1 MESRSLAREVAL
13 LVLGQ
18 ISEDQIN
25 NFDTIS
31 LDQMLS
37 MGLDTL
43 FNHWREQLDDCALQ
57 IELAQ
62 EELLSNDS
70 EDLDKDSITKSR
82 EFLIN
87 CLRKSEDIVNVLSD
101 TIELTSLLTLRDQE
115 KIRIEAMNRVRLV
128 IEKISLINTSLDN
141 VMEGWR
147 LKRLPRIDQDILRLA
162 YVDLY
167 KFKTPIAVSCNE
179 AVNLANRYSDEQ
191 GRRMIN
197 GVLRR
202 LQPVIFSQNK

>member
-82 EFLIN
+82 ELLIN

-162 YVDLY
+162 YVDIYNL
-167 KFKTPIAVSCNE
+167 KPPIPVTCNE
-179 AVNLANRYSDEQ
+179 AVTLANRYSDDQ
-191 GRRMIN
+191 GRKMIN

-202 LQPVIFSQNK
+202 LQTKSF

>member
-25 NFDTIS
+25 NFHTIS

-62 EELLSNDS
+62 EELLTNDS

-82 EFLIN
+82 ELLIN

-128 IEKISLINTSLDN
+128 IEKISLINASLDN

-162 YVDLY
+162 YVDIYNL
-167 KFKTPIAVSCNE
+167 KTPIPVTCNE
-179 AVNLANRYSDEQ
+179 AVNLANRYSDDQ
-191 GRRMIN
+191 GRKMIN

-202 LQPVIFSQNK
+202 LQTKSS

>member
-31 LDQMLS
+31 LDKMLS

-82 EFLIN
+82 ELLIN

-101 TIELTSLLTLRDQE
+101 TIELTSLLREFVLNPQ
-115 KIRIEAMNRVRLV
+115 IFN
-128 IEKISLINTSLDN
+128 N
-141 VMEGWR
+141 
-147 LKRLPRIDQDILRLA
+147 
-162 YVDLY
+162 
-167 KFKTPIAVSCNE
+167 FK
-179 AVNLANRYSDEQ
+179 Y
-191 GRRMIN
+191 
-197 GVLRR
+197 
-202 LQPVIFSQNK
+202 

>member
-70 EDLDKDSITKSR
+70 ADLDKDYINKSR
-82 EFLIN
+82 ELLIN

-162 YVDLY
+162 YVDIYNL
-167 KFKTPIAVSCNE
+167 KTPIPVTCNE
-179 AVNLANRYSDEQ
+179 AVNLANRYSDDQ
-191 GRRMIN
+191 GRKMIN

-202 LQPVIFSQNK
+202 LQTKSS

>member
-62 EELLSNDS
+62 EELLSNES

-82 EFLIN
+82 ELLIN

-162 YVDLY
+162 YVDIYNL
-167 KFKTPIAVSCNE
+167 KTPIPVTCNE
-179 AVNLANRYSDEQ
+179 AVNLANRYSDDQ
-191 GRRMIN
+191 GRKMIN

-202 LQPVIFSQNK
+202 LQTKSS

>member
-18 ISEDQIN
+18 ISQDQIT
-25 NFDTIS
+25 NFDTAS

-43 FNHWREQLDDCALQ
+43 FNHWREQLDDCASQ

-62 EELLSNDS
+62 EELLSNYS

-82 EFLIN
+82 ELLIN

-162 YVDLY
+162 YVDIYNL
-167 KFKTPIAVSCNE
+167 KTPIPVTCNE
-179 AVNLANRYSDEQ
+179 AVNLANRYSDDQ
-191 GRRMIN
+191 GRKMIN

-202 LQPVIFSQNK
+202 LQTKSS

>member
-62 EELLSNDS
+62 EELLRNDT
-70 EDLDKDSITKSR
+70 EDFDKHSIMKSR
-82 EFLIN
+82 ELLIN
-87 CLRKSEDIVNVLSD
+87 CLRQSEDIVNVLSD

-115 KIRIEAMNRVRLV
+115 NIRIEAMNRVQLV
-128 IEKISLINTSLDN
+128 IEKISLINTSLDD

-162 YVDLY
+162 YVDIYNL
-167 KFKTPIAVSCNE
+167 KTPIPVTCNE
-179 AVNLANRYSDEQ
+179 AVNLANRYSDDQ
-191 GRRMIN
+191 GRKMIN

-202 LQPVIFSQNK
+202 LQIKSS

>member
-43 FNHWREQLDDCALQ
+43 FSHWREQLDDCALQ

-62 EELLSNDS
+62 EVLLSNDS
-70 EDLDKDSITKSR
+70 EDFDKVSMIKSR
-82 EFLIN
+82 ELLIN
-87 CLRKSEDIVNVLSD
+87 CLRKSEDIVNALSD

-115 KIRIEAMNRVRLV
+115 NIRIEAMNRVRLV
-128 IEKISLINTSLDN
+128 IEKISLINSSLDD
-141 VMEGWR
+141 VMDGWR

-162 YVDLY
+162 YVDIYNL
-167 KFKTPIAVSCNE
+167 KTPIPVTCNE
-179 AVNLANRYSDEQ
+179 AVNLANRYSDDQ
-191 GRRMIN
+191 GRKMIN

-202 LQPVIFSQNK
+202 LQTKSP

>member
-62 EELLSNDS
+62 EELLRNDT
-70 EDLDKDSITKSR
+70 EDFDKHSIMKSR
-82 EFLIN
+82 ELLLN
-87 CLRKSEDIVNVLSD
+87 CLRQSEDIVNVLSD

-115 KIRIEAMNRVRLV
+115 NIRIEAMNRVRLV
-128 IEKISLINTSLDN
+128 IEKISLINTSLDD

-162 YVDLY
+162 YVDIYNL
-167 KFKTPIAVSCNE
+167 KTPIPVTCNE
-179 AVNLANRYSDEQ
+179 AVNLANRYSDDQ
-191 GRRMIN
+191 GRKMIN

-202 LQPVIFSQNK
+202 LQTKSS

>member
-43 FNHWREQLDDCALQ
+43 FSHWREQLDDCALQ
-57 IELAQ
+57 IKLAQ
-62 EELLSNDS
+62 EELLINDS
-70 EDLDKDSITKSR
+70 EDFDKNSIMKSR
-82 EFLIN
+82 ELLIN
-87 CLRKSEDIVNVLSD
+87 CLRQSEDIVNVLSD

-115 KIRIEAMNRVRLV
+115 NIRIEAMNRVRLV
-128 IEKISLINTSLDN
+128 IEKISLINTSLDD

-162 YVDLY
+162 YVDIYNL
-167 KFKTPIAVSCNE
+167 KTPIPVTCNE
-179 AVNLANRYSDEQ
+179 AVNLANRYSDDQ
-191 GRRMIN
+191 GRKMIN

-202 LQPVIFSQNK
+202 LQTKSS

>member
-18 ISEDQIN
+18 ISQDQIT
-25 NFDTIS
+25 NFDSVS

-82 EFLIN
+82 ELLIN

-128 IEKISLINTSLDN
+128 IEKISLINTSLDD

-162 YVDLY
+162 YVDIYNL
-167 KFKTPIAVSCNE
+167 KTPIPVTCNE
-179 AVNLANRYSDEQ
+179 AVNLANRYSDDQ
-191 GRRMIN
+191 GRKMIN

-202 LQPVIFSQNK
+202 LQTKSS

>member
-82 EFLIN
+82 ELLIN

-115 KIRIEAMNRVRLV
+115 NIRIEAMNRVRLV
-128 IEKISLINTSLDN
+128 IEKISLINTSLDD

-162 YVDLY
+162 YVDIYNL
-167 KFKTPIAVSCNE
+167 KTPIPVTCNE
-179 AVNLANRYSDEQ
+179 AVNLANRYSDDQ
-191 GRRMIN
+191 GRKMIN

-202 LQPVIFSQNK
+202 LQTKSS

>member
-62 EELLSNDS
+62 EELLRNDS
-70 EDLDKDSITKSR
+70 EDFDKDSIMKSR
-82 EFLIN
+82 ELLIN
-87 CLRKSEDIVNVLSD
+87 CLRQSEDIVNVLSD

-115 KIRIEAMNRVRLV
+115 NIRIEAMNRVRLV
-128 IEKISLINTSLDN
+128 IEKISLINTSLDD

-162 YVDLY
+162 YVDIYNL
-167 KFKTPIAVSCNE
+167 KTPIPVTCNE
-179 AVNLANRYSDEQ
+179 AVNLANRYSDDQ
-191 GRRMIN
+191 GRKMIN

-202 LQPVIFSQNK
+202 LQTKSS

>member
-31 LDQMLS
+31 LDKMLS

-70 EDLDKDSITKSR
+70 EDLDKDSIAKSK
-82 EFLIN
+82 ELLIH

-128 IEKISLINTSLDN
+128 IQKLSLINTSLDN

-162 YVDLY
+162 YVDIYNL
-167 KFKTPIAVSCNE
+167 KTPIPVTCNE
-179 AVNLANRYSDEQ
+179 AVNLANRYSDDQ
-191 GRRMIN
+191 GRKMIN

-202 LQPVIFSQNK
+202 LQTKSS

>member
-62 EELLSNDS
+62 EELLSNNS
-70 EDLDKDSITKSR
+70 EELDKDSITKSR
-82 EFLIN
+82 ELLIN

-115 KIRIEAMNRVRLV
+115 KIRIEAMHRVRLV

-162 YVDLY
+162 YVDIYNL
-167 KFKTPIAVSCNE
+167 KTPIPVTCNE
-179 AVNLANRYSDEQ
+179 AVNLANRYSDDQ
-191 GRRMIN
+191 GRKMIN

-202 LQPVIFSQNK
+202 LQTKSS

>member
-18 ISEDQIN
+18 ISEDQIT
-25 NFDTIS
+25 NFDTVS

-62 EELLSNDS
+62 EELLSNES

-82 EFLIN
+82 ELLIN
-87 CLRKSEDIVNVLSD
+87 CLRKSEDIVNALSD

-162 YVDLY
+162 YVDIYNL
-167 KFKTPIAVSCNE
+167 KTPIPVTCNE
-179 AVNLANRYSDEQ
+179 AVNLANRYSDDQ
-191 GRRMIN
+191 GRKMIN

-202 LQPVIFSQNK
+202 LQTKSS

>member
-18 ISEDQIN
+18 ISQDQIN

-62 EELLSNDS
+62 EELLSNES
-70 EDLDKDSITKSR
+70 EDFDKNSIMKSR
-82 EFLIN
+82 ELLIN
-87 CLRKSEDIVNVLSD
+87 CLRQSEDIVNVLSD

-115 KIRIEAMNRVRLV
+115 NIRIEAMNRVRLV
-128 IEKISLINTSLDN
+128 IEKISLINTSLDD

-162 YVDLY
+162 YVDIYNL
-167 KFKTPIAVSCNE
+167 KTPIPVTCNE
-179 AVNLANRYSDEQ
+179 AVNLANRYSDDQ
-191 GRRMIN
+191 GRKMIN

-202 LQPVIFSQNK
+202 LQTKSS

>member
-43 FNHWREQLDDCALQ
+43 FNHWREQLDDCALK

-70 EDLDKDSITKSR
+70 EDFGKDSILKSR
-82 EFLIN
+82 ELLLN

-162 YVDLY
+162 YVDIYNL
-167 KFKTPIAVSCNE
+167 KTPIPVTCNE
-179 AVNLANRYSDEQ
+179 AVNLANRYSDDQ
-191 GRRMIN
+191 GRKMIN

-202 LQPVIFSQNK
+202 LQTKSS

>member
-25 NFDTIS
+25 NLDTIS

-62 EELLSNDS
+62 EELLRNDS
-70 EDLDKDSITKSR
+70 EDFDKDSIMKSR
-82 EFLIN
+82 ELLLK
-87 CLRKSEDIVNVLSD
+87 CLRQSEDIVNVLSD

-115 KIRIEAMNRVRLV
+115 NIRIEAMNRVRLV
-128 IEKISLINTSLDN
+128 IDKISLINTSLDD

-162 YVDLY
+162 YVDIYNL
-167 KFKTPIAVSCNE
+167 KTPIPVTCNE
-179 AVNLANRYSDEQ
+179 AVNLANRYSDDQ
-191 GRRMIN
+191 GRKMIN

-202 LQPVIFSQNK
+202 LQTKSS

>member
-18 ISEDQIN
+18 ISEDQITN
-25 NFDTIS
+25 VYTVS
-31 LDQMLS
+31 LDQLLS

-62 EELLSNDS
+62 EEMLSNDS
-70 EDLDKDSITKSR
+70 EDFDKDSILKSR
-82 EFLIN
+82 ELLTN
-87 CLRKSEDIVNVLSD
+87 CLRKSENIVNTLSD

-115 KIRIEAMNRVRLV
+115 NIRIEAMNRVNLV
-128 IEKISLINTSLDN
+128 INKMSLINTSLDD

-147 LKRLPRIDQDILRLA
+147 LKRLPKIDQDILRLA
-162 YVDLY
+162 YIDIYNL
-167 KFKTPIAVSCNE
+167 KTPIPVTCNE
-179 AVNLANRYSDEQ
+179 AVNLANRYSDDQ
-191 GRRMIN
+191 GRKMIN

-202 LQPVIFSQNK
+202 LQNKSS

>member
-1 MESRSLAREVAL
+1 MESRSLSREVAL

-18 ISEDQIN
+18 ISEDHLT
-25 NFDTIS
+25 NFDTVS

-43 FNHWREQLDDCALQ
+43 FSHWREQLDDCALQ

-70 EDLDKDSITKSR
+70 EDFDKNSIMKSR
-82 EFLIN
+82 ELLIN
-87 CLRKSEDIVNVLSD
+87 CLRQSEDIVNVLSD

-115 KIRIEAMNRVRLV
+115 NIRIEAMNRVRLV
-128 IEKISLINTSLDN
+128 IEKISLINTSLDD

-162 YVDLY
+162 YVDIYNL
-167 KFKTPIAVSCNE
+167 KTPIPVTCNE
-179 AVNLANRYSDEQ
+179 AVNLANRYSDDQ
-191 GRRMIN
+191 GRKMIN

-202 LQPVIFSQNK
+202 LQTKSS

>member
-82 EFLIN
+82 ELLIN

-128 IEKISLINTSLDN
+128 IQKLSLINTSLDN

-162 YVDLY
+162 YVDIYNL
-167 KFKTPIAVSCNE
+167 KTPIPVTCNE
-179 AVNLANRYSDEQ
+179 AVNLANRYSDDQ
-191 GRRMIN
+191 GRKMIN

-202 LQPVIFSQNK
+202 LQTKSS